1 MKVKFGGQDVTL
13 AGVQLNVGDK
23 VPAFTVIKNDL
34 SPLSLADMKGKKII
48 SLVPSLD
55 TEVCDMET
63 RKFNVEAGK
72 LDDVKVY
79 TVSMD
84 LPFAQARW
92 CGNHGIENVI
102 TASDYKDRSAAAA
115 FGAMIEE
122 YGLLTRAV
130 FVVDENDKVLYVEYC
145 EEIVNEPNY
154 EAALAAAK

>member
-63 RKFNVEAGK
+63 RRFNVEAGK
-72 LDDVKVY
+72 LDDVNVY

>member
-72 LDDVKVY
+72 LNNII
-79 TVSMD
+79 
-84 LPFAQARW
+84 
-92 CGNHGIENVI
+92 C
-102 TASDYKDRSAAAA
+102 
-115 FGAMIEE
+115 
-122 YGLLTRAV
+122 
-130 FVVDENDKVLYVEYC
+130 
-145 EEIVNEPNY
+145 
-154 EAALAAAK
+154 

>member
-72 LDDVKVY
+72 LNDVKVY
-79 TVSMD
+79 TISMD

>member
-13 AGVQLNVGDK
+13 AGVQLKAGDK

-34 SPLSLADMKGKKII
+34 SPVSLSDMKGKKII

-63 RKFNVEAGK
+63 RRFNVEAGK
-72 LDDVKVY
+72 LADVKVY
-79 TVSMD
+79 TISLD

-92 CGNHGIENVI
+92 CGNNGIENVI
-102 TASDYKDRSAAAA
+102 TASDYKDRSAAAS

-122 YGLLTRAV
+122 FGLLTRAV
-130 FVVDENDKVLYVEYC
+130 FVVDENDTVTYVEYC
-145 EEIVNEPNY
+145 DEVTNEPDY
-154 EAALAAAK
+154 EAVLAAVK

>member
-34 SPLSLADMKGKKII
+34 SPLSLADMKGKKIV

-63 RKFNVEAGK
+63 RRFNVEAGK
-72 LDDVKVY
+72 LEDVKVY
-79 TVSMD
+79 TISMD

-102 TASDYKDRSAAAA
+102 TASDYKDRGAAAA

-130 FVVDENDKVLYVEYC
+130 FVIDENDKVLYVEYC
-145 EEIVNEPNY
+145 EEVVNEPNY

>member
-72 LDDVKVY
+72 LNDVKVY

-154 EAALAAAK
+154 EAALAAVK

>member
-72 LDDVKVY
+72 LNDVKVY